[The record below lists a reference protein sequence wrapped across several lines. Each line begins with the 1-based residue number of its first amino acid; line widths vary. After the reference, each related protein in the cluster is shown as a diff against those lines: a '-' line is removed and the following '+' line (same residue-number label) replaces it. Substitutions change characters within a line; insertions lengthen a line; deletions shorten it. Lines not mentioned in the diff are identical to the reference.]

1 MKQFHNS
8 VFVSSAAACV
18 LLAAQPVLAQL
29 TQITDVKLNPIEGGI
44 SVILKTAAGDR
55 PQVFT
60 TKKDK
65 SLVADVINAQLRL
78 PKGDNFRQENPA
90 PGIKTI
96 EVKQLDTNSIR
107 VTVTGVDDAPSNQPV
122 MRKDNN
128 ITLGFTTTTN
138 STTSTA
144 TNPTEKVLA
153 APATTNP
160 TEKVSAAPATTNPT
174 EKVPVAPATTSEY
187 KPDEP
192 GKRPD
197 ILVPNPQ
204 VTIDGK
210 IAQSAGPNQPYN
222 QAPPFLPRAVAPP
235 VGDITQSNIDTSP
248 TVIDLGTQERVPRL
262 VLRDAP
268 VREVLSLL
276 ARAANL
282 NVVYIGGEAAK
293 APGADAGAETAT
305 KPSQTISLDIENEPV
320 QDVFNYVLRL
330 SALEANRTGR
340 TIFVGTKLPNS
351 TRDTV
356 MRSLRLNQVTVGVAL
371 NFLVALGA
379 ESAVS
384 RERLVTSVNAVTVG
398 SGVAPVSTQT
408 QTTTETKIET
418 QRIEY
423 KDSTPLL
430 RGLQASGDERT
441 NSVTLIG
448 SPKMVEMAVSQ
459 LVQLDVRRR
468 QVVVNVKIIDV
479 NLLGIQDTN
488 SSFSFG
494 LGNSYFTSDGGAAT
508 FNFGGSRPATA
519 SEVANNV
526 SGGPP
531 VIENPYAGAQTFLD
545 LNNPGTP
552 IPNTGIGNRLIVDGA
567 RVLSEERTGGS
578 VSFLNRKAGVSGN
591 PFEAGFTESTRGTQD
606 ITTVTNTPAVPAV
619 PAVVDAQGN
628 IIVPAV
634 AEVPAKTVTTF
645 TPGVLGTAT
654 SALPSLYQFPKKFLA
669 SLTAQVTSGNAK
681 ILTDPT
687 LIVQEGQNATVALT
701 SEVYGGIE
709 QIIVGGNL
717 TRKPIIKNAGLTL
730 TVRVE
735 RIDDNGFVSLSVAP
749 TVSSLAGTTSSP
761 DGDIT
766 LLAARSLASGQ
777 LRLRDGQTLIL
788 SGIIQ
793 DSDRTTVSKLPILG
807 DIPLLGSLFR
817 RSNRTNERR
826 EVIVLLTPQV
836 MDDSER
842 SSYGYNYTPSPQ
854 VRQILERRGLKVQP
868 R

>member
-8 VFVSSAAACV
+8 VFVSTCL

-29 TQITDVKLNPIEGGI
+29 TQVTDVKLNPIQGGVSI
-44 SVILKTAAGDR
+44 ILKTAAGNR

-78 PKGDNFRQENPA
+78 PKSDNFRQENPA
-90 PGIKTI
+90 PGIASI

-107 VTVTGVDDAPSNQPV
+107 VTVTGIDDAPSNQPV

-138 STTSTA
+138 STAS
-144 TNPTEKVLA
+144 N
-153 APATTNP
+153 TTKP

-174 EKVPVAPATTSEY
+174 EKVPVAPATTNTTEKVPVAPATTSEY
-187 KPDEP
+187 KPNEP

-197 ILVPNPQ
+197 VLVPNPQ

-293 APGADAGAETAT
+293 SPGADAGASGGAETAT
-305 KPSQTISLDIENEPV
+305 KSSQTISLDIENEPV

-356 MRSLRLNQVTVGVAL
+356 MRSLRLNQVTVGSAL
-371 NFLVALGA
+371 NFLVGLGA

-384 RERLVTSVNAVTVG
+384 RERQVTSVSAVAVG
-398 SGVAPVSTQT
+398 AAVAPITQT

-418 QRIEY
+418 QRINY
-423 KDSTPLL
+423 QDSTPLL
-430 RGLQASGDERT
+430 RGLQALGDERT

-448 SPKMVEMAVSQ
+448 SPKTVEMAISQ

-479 NLLGIQDTN
+479 NLLGIQDSN

-508 FNFGGSRPATA
+508 FNFGGSRPATG

-531 VIENPYAGAQTFLD
+531 VITNPITGTPFLD
-545 LNNPGTP
+545 PNQSVTLPGAGSGLTVINNSALDYTIPETGEIVKPGQVFRLPGSSETISKP
-552 IPNTGIGNRLIVDGA
+552 ISPA
-567 RVLSEERTGGS
+567 SS
-578 VSFLNRKAGVSGN
+578 N
-591 PFEAGFTESTRGTQD
+591 PLQPGFTD
-606 ITTVTNTPAVPAV
+606 ITKSTDAIRTVTGTGLTQTVNI
-619 PAVVDAQGN
+619 AQG
-628 IIVPAV
+628 
-634 AEVPAKTVTTF
+634 T
-645 TPGVLGTAT
+645 LGQATAG
-654 SALPSLYQFPKKFLA
+654 LPSLYQFPKKFLA
-669 SLTAQVTSGNAK
+669 SLTAQVQSGNAK

-687 LIVQEGQNATVALT
+687 LIVQEGQNATVSLT
-701 SEVYGGIE
+701 SEVYGGIK
-709 QIIVGGNL
+709 ITTT
-717 TRKPIIKNAGLTL
+717 TREPIIKSAGLTL

-766 LLAARSLASGQ
+766 LLASRSLASGQ

-793 DSDRTTVSKLPILG
+793 DSDRTSVSKLPILG

-817 RSNRTNERR
+817 KSNKTNERR